1 MKRSKKG
8 ALITALILI
17 GAGIVL
23 GSVCTAITKGDF
35 SMFNTIQYAELNHDV
50 TSPFTSIRIV
60 ASDHDVHIIPSPDE
74 GCHLT
79 VITPKRDS
87 VTSEFDCGTLVI
99 EVRNHRAWYE
109 HIGLFNYR
117 SPQIILA
124 LPEDSYENLGVQ
136 VGSGRIDVS
145 DGFTFREVNLH
156 TGSGN
161 VFATDMNA
169 ENLFVDVN
177 SGKIELYNLNVEN
190 FTQLEASSGNITLSN
205 VNSDGKIEAE
215 VSSGRITCDDMTVA
229 GTIDLSASS
238 GNTELRNVQADGGI
252 RAEANSGKIEFT
264 NVITEGLMDL
274 STSSG
279 SIVLE
284 DCDAGELD
292 ISTSSGSV
300 KGHLLTDK
308 IFVCDTGSGSIHVP
322 SSTTGG
328 ICRIKTGSGSIRF
341 E

>member
-1 MKRSKKG
+1 MKRSKKV

-23 GSVCTAITKGDF
+23 GSVCTAITQGDF
-35 SMFNTIQYAELNHDV
+35 SMFSTTQYMELNHDV
-50 TSPFTSIRIV
+50 TSPFTSIRIE
-60 ASDHDVHIIPSPDE
+60 ASDHDVHIIPSPDK

-87 VTSEFDCGTLVI
+87 VTSEFDRGTLVI
-99 EVRNHRAWYE
+99 EVCNHRAWYE
-109 HIGLFNYR
+109 HISLFNYR

-136 VGSGRIDVS
+136 VGSGKIEVA
-145 DGFTFREVNLH
+145 DGFTFDEVNLH

-161 VFATDMNA
+161 VFAANMHA
-169 ENLFVDVN
+169 ENLFVDAN

-190 FTQLEASSGNITLSN
+190 IMQLEASSGNITLSN
-205 VNSDGKIEAE
+205 VNSNGKIEAE
-215 VSSGRITCDDMTVA
+215 VSSGRITCDTMTVA
-229 GTIDLSASS
+229 GTMDFSASS

-252 RAEANSGKIEFT
+252 RAESNSGKIEFT
-264 NVITEGLMDL
+264 NVITEGPMDL

-308 IFVCDTGSGSIHVP
+308 VFVCDTGSGSIHVP
-322 SSTTGG
+322 TSTTGG
-328 ICRIKTGSGSIRF
+328 VCRIKTGSGSIRF